1 MLSYR
6 LVRYFLAVVDAGKI
20 SGAAKALNVS
30 QSAITLAVRELEEK
44 LGVQLLE
51 RTRSGVSLTRRGQIF
66 HRHAL
71 DIEAAFARAA
81 SSVKDESEVRGEIR
95 LGVTETL
102 SSYFLFPKLTG
113 FMKQYPDVR
122 VSIEERER
130 EHLEESLIDDRIDLA
145 LLLTSNI
152 TRVAAIKTQTFHR
165 SRRRLWV
172 APGHPLT
179 QIGRVTFRDVAR
191 FPCAFLTVDEADRQ
205 AERYWNDN
213 GAEPNVVFRSAAV
226 EAVRSLVSTGEAVTI
241 LSDVF
246 YRPWTLDGRRVERLE
261 VEGKIPTMNVGMA
274 WRRKQQPTQAMAVF
288 RQLFATELAEA
299 QLAVR

>member
-30 QSAITLAVRELEEK
+30 QSAITLAIRELEEE
-44 LGVQLLE
+44 LGVQLLDRA
-51 RTRSGVSLTRRGQIF
+51 RTGVSLTRRGQIF
-66 HRHAL
+66 HQHAL
-71 DIEAAFARAA
+71 DIDAAFVLAA
-81 SSVKDESEVRGEIR
+81 SSVKDESEARGEIR

-102 SSYFLFPKLTG
+102 SSYFLFPKLTS
-113 FMKQYPDVR
+113 FMKKYPNVR
-122 VSIEERER
+122 VSVEEQERER
-130 EHLEESLIDDRIDLA
+130 LEEMLIGDQLDLA

-152 TRVAAIKTQTFHR
+152 ARIASIKTRTFHR

-179 QIGRVTFRDVAR
+179 RIGRVTFQDIAP
-191 FPCAFLTVDEADRQ
+191 FPYAFLTVDEAHRQ
-205 AERYWNDN
+205 AEKYWSEN

-226 EAVRSLVSTGEAVTI
+226 EAVRSLVSTGDAVTI

-246 YRPWTLDGRRVERLE
+246 YRPWTLDGRRVEKVDVDGR
-261 VEGKIPTMNVGMA
+261 IPTMNVGIA
-274 WRRKQQPTQAMAVF
+274 WLREKQPTAPMVALKQT
-288 RQLFATELAEA
+288 FARESPDL
-299 QLAVR
+299 Q

>member
-30 QSAITLAVRELEEK
+30 QSAITLAMRELEQE

-51 RTRSGVSLTRRGQIF
+51 RSRTGVSLTRRGQIF

-71 DIEAAFARAA
+71 DIENAFALAA
-81 SSVKDESEVRGEIR
+81 ASVKDESEARGEIR

-102 SSYFLFPKLTG
+102 SSYFLFPKLTS
-113 FMKQYPDVR
+113 FMKKYPNVR
-122 VSIEERER
+122 VSVEEHERED
-130 EHLEESLIDDRIDLA
+130 LEEMLIGDRLDLA

-152 TRVAAIKTQTFHR
+152 ARLAAIRTQTFHR

-172 APGHPLT
+172 APGHPLA
-179 QIGRVTFRDVAR
+179 QAGRATFQDMAR
-191 FPCAFLTVDEADRQ
+191 FPYAFLTVDEAHRQ
-205 AERYWNDN
+205 AEKYWSEH
-213 GAEPNVVFRSAAV
+213 GATPNVVFRSASV
-226 EAVRSLVSTGEAVTI
+226 EAVRSLVSTGEAITI

-246 YRPWTLDGRRVERLE
+246 YRPWTLDGRRVEKID
-261 VEGKIPTMNVGMA
+261 VDGKVPSMNVGIA
-274 WRRKQQPTQAMAVF
+274 WRAKSQPTPAMSAF
-288 RQLFATELAEA
+288 MQTFAAKDPA
-299 QLAVR
+299 